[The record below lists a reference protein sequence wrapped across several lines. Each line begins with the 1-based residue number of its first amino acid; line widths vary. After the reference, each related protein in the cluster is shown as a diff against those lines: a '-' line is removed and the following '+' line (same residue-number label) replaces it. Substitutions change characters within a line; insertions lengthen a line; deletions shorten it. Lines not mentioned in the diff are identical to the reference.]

1 MCQRSII
8 FKQAILNCLGQT
20 LFALFA
26 KGYTFFEKFLFFSVL
41 LNFVV
46 VVVGGDVFGWGFD
59 IVRSGFIKNKMIQQC
74 YIQASVFFQN
84 LK

>member
-8 FKQAILNCLGQT
+8 FKQAILNCLGQS

-26 KGYTFFEKFLFFSVL
+26 KGYTFFENFLFFSVL

-46 VVVGGDVFGWGFD
+46 VGGGDGFD
-59 IVRSGFIKNKMIQQC
+59 IVRSGFIKNKMIQQY

>member
-8 FKQAILNCLGQT
+8 FKQAILDCLGQS
-20 LFALFA
+20 LFALSA
-26 KGYTFFEKFLFFSVL
+26 KGYTFFENFLFFSVL

-46 VVVGGDVFGWGFD
+46 VGGGDVFGWGFD
-59 IVRSGFIKNKMIQQC
+59 IVRSGFIKNKMIQQY